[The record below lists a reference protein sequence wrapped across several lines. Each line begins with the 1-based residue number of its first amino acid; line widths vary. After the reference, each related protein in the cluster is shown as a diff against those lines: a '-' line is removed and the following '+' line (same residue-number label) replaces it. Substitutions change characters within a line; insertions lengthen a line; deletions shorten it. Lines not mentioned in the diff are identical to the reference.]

1 MIGQRTQSYWILYS
15 FNQKPRL
22 FLVKHSD
29 VPRLNSQ
36 SLSEAPTTN
45 K

>member
-29 VPRLNSQ
+29 VPRLNSLQ
-36 SLSEAPTTN
+36 PTN
-45 K
+45 KPD